1 MAKTTGKEQKVGAK
15 CVFTSSTDQNATIIS
30 INDEFAK
37 ISGYSKDEMLGE
49 NHNIVRHP
57 DMPKIIFDIM
67 WDKLKD
73 NKKFVGIIK
82 NRTKDNNYYWLVN
95 EVSTLSKKDD
105 GSKVYYAFKKAAPR
119 RAVFHINSLYK
130 KLLEQEKNGGLD
142 ASKVFLKDFLEFR
155 HVTYDEYIETLL
167 DAKGLLKGS
176 FYMTR
181 KIFS

>member
-1 MAKTTGKEQKVGAK
+1 MAETTEKEQKVAAK

-30 INDEFAK
+30 INDDFAK
-37 ISGYSKDEMLGE
+37 ISGYRKDELIGQ

-73 NKKFVGIIK
+73 NKRFVGIIK
-82 NRTKDNNYYWLVN
+82 NRTKDDNYYWLVS

-105 GSKVYYAFKKAAPR
+105 GSKVYYSCKKAAPK

-130 KLLEQEKNGGLD
+130 KLLEQEKSGGMD
-142 ASKVFLKDFLEFR
+142 ASKAFLKDFLEFR
-155 HVTYDEYIETLL
+155 NVTYDEYIETLL
-167 DAKGLLKGS
+167 DMKGLLKGS
-176 FYMTR
+176 FYITR